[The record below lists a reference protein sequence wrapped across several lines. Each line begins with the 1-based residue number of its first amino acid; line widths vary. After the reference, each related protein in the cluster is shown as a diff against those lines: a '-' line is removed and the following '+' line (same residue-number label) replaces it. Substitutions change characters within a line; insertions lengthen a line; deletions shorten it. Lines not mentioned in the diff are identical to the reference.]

1 MVADNSQPNFSDF
14 REDQHGGHVAQVN
27 TLDWNCTGDCLG
39 TGSADPS
46 LLLYKLHPT
55 GLIQTSSL
63 ANDKVPYS
71 KKLPGVAHSNFF
83 LIWHPSDPDR
93 LVSLDEEGI
102 RFWDTRSAKITTSLP
117 VAKKLLY
124 AVWTP
129 NGNEVV
135 VTTSSNVNMIVD
147 VRKEAIAKILSN
159 NVEVNQ
165 AAISPDGR
173 SVLQGL
179 GNGHI
184 AVCDYPSFQNRTSLA
199 GHMERVL
206 SCKFD
211 PSGRYFLSGSH
222 DSTVTVWDFDTLM
235 PVKNHYNYDSAI
247 NDASFSHDS
256 QYLALGG
263 DEYTIK
269 INHTITGELAHKITC
284 SGLPLALSWNPK
296 HMLLGYSGESL
307 PPDRENKS
315 GMAYVNVFAPKL

>member
-1 MVADNSQPNFSDF
+1 MFHA
-14 REDQHGGHVAQVN
+14 
-27 TLDWNCTGDCLG
+27 
-39 TGSADPS
+39 GSADPS
-46 LLLYKLHPT
+46 LLLYKLHPN

-159 NVEVNQ
+159 SVEVNQ

-184 AVCDYPSFQNRTSLA
+184 AVCDYPSFQNRISLA

-211 PSGRYFLSGSH
+211 PSGTSCRAVM
-222 DSTVTVWDFDTLM
+222 T
-235 PVKNHYNYDSAI
+235 
-247 NDASFSHDS
+247 
-256 QYLALGG
+256 
-263 DEYTIK
+263 
-269 INHTITGELAHKITC
+269 
-284 SGLPLALSWNPK
+284 
-296 HMLLGYSGESL
+296 
-307 PPDRENKS
+307 RR
-315 GMAYVNVFAPKL
+315 